1 MQKDKK
7 QTNKQT
13 QPPQVFPLTTT
24 VRLIT
29 IVNCIH
35 KRDISKTKIN
45 QYELSNRPNQ
55 KLNNK
60 KQTASPSPNSQ
71 TTHHRCTV
79 PKTIARQTTLFVKIS
94 KEWKLNQSPQRKT
107 N

>member
-13 QPPQVFPLTTT
+13 QPPQVFPLTIT

-35 KRDISKTKIN
+35 KRDISKTNIN
-45 QYELSNRPNQ
+45 LYEFLSQPNQ

-60 KQTASPSPNSQ
+60 KHTASPISQ
-71 TTHHRCTV
+71 LQHH
-79 PKTIARQTTLFVKIS
+79 PSWMYQRQSLDRRLCMQ
-94 KEWKLNQSPQRKT
+94 KLAKSRY
-107 N
+107 